1 MPTHRVFIDCDPG
14 VDDCIALMAALGS
27 PADIELLG
35 IGVVAG
41 NVPVAT
47 CAKNAAAV
55 LALAGR
61 PDLPLHVGCPRPM
74 VVLPEFA
81 EHIHGPSG
89 LGNAQLPE
97 GEIGAQ
103 PHALDALCELLGN
116 AAAASITLVLTGP
129 MTNLAVALVRSPE
142 IAQGVKEIVVMG
154 GAREAG
160 GNITASAEFNIHADP
175 HAAHIVL
182 GCGRPITMIGLDATL
197 QLRCTAERMARL
209 KASSHP
215 AVQAARAMVEHVNR
229 VYGTIYETQGA
240 ALHDPCTIGY
250 LLAPALF
257 TTRPA
262 RVAIE
267 TNAGLTRGHTAVDFQ
282 VTTGA
287 PANVNWVTSLEAE
300 RLFDLLVAR
309 MEAL

>member
-129 MTNLAVALVRSPE
+129 MTNLAVALVR
-142 IAQGVKEIVVMG
+142 
-154 GAREAG
+154 
-160 GNITASAEFNIHADP
+160 
-175 HAAHIVL
+175 
-182 GCGRPITMIGLDATL
+182 
-197 QLRCTAERMARL
+197 
-209 KASSHP
+209 
-215 AVQAARAMVEHVNR
+215 
-229 VYGTIYETQGA
+229 
-240 ALHDPCTIGY
+240 
-250 LLAPALF
+250 
-257 TTRPA
+257 
-262 RVAIE
+262 
-267 TNAGLTRGHTAVDFQ
+267 
-282 VTTGA
+282 
-287 PANVNWVTSLEAE
+287 
-300 RLFDLLVAR
+300 
-309 MEAL
+309 